1 MDLTIIGTGVT
12 VIGLTYT
19 FLRNFKNDVNKHID
33 KIELRLDK
41 QDERMFWLMTGKKL
55 DDIILE
61 QKNKEAKKDEKEK

>member
-61 QKNKEAKKDEKEK
+61 QKNKEDKKDEKEK

>member
-33 KIELRLDK
+33 KIESRLDK

>member
-1 MDLTIIGTGVT
+1 MDLTIIGTGLT

-61 QKNKEAKKDEKEK
+61 QKNKEDKKDEKEK